1 MAVSGPVISD
11 AASSMVGAAPR
22 RRNSEHTELTSTDV
36 DEWEEPATDDGGGVG
51 DGTTLLRGRMTVSVY
66 FMCKAGVGPFTCN
79 TAVSGGSFK
88 RLHGGT
94 SWRLLSSWYC
104 PVCDAMYLTKWGV
117 LVEIH
122 DTDLGFV
129 RYQYGKACLP
139 PQNIMDLMHR
149 PLEQFQR
156 GVNLL
161 PPGTLHNAIQATRPL
176 RDGRL
181 GTELTTGVYRL
192 GANYDGLPEV
202 DWLRLLDRLARSP
215 DEPDVR

>member
-1 MAVSGPVISD
+1 
-11 AASSMVGAAPR
+11 
-22 RRNSEHTELTSTDV
+22 
-36 DEWEEPATDDGGGVG
+36 
-51 DGTTLLRGRMTVSVY
+51 
-66 FMCKAGVGPFTCN
+66 
-79 TAVSGGSFK
+79 
-88 RLHGGT
+88 
-94 SWRLLSSWYC
+94 
-104 PVCDAMYLTKWGV
+104 MYLTKWGV
-117 LVEIH
+117 LVEIR

-149 PLEQFQR
+149 PQEQFQR